1 MLWDQNFWQKYGEE
15 VHNIREQLT
24 EGMQGLED
32 ANADVV
38 AEKSKWLGEK
48 LAQCTHKTFGPHGAR
63 DGRRVDA
70 RDWWDGECEELKLR
84 VWTERD
90 RCLALGLEHD
100 PELRSITSIFKSTI
114 RRKRREFQA
123 RENQSYLL
131 SMRKNP
137 KAFWSKIRGP
147 IEKAELTDCEGAVNY
162 FSTLLNVEH
171 SITDIQPTGEPSCS
185 DLGEPL
191 ASLSARLN
199 EPFTEAEVGAA
210 LGSLSNAKSTSDQL
224 PSELFKY
231 AKVQDPTT
239 GTWNNVVV
247 RFPTA
252 NFESNFCNGYR
263 YA

>member
-1 MLWDQNFWQKYGEE
+1 
-15 VHNIREQLT
+15 
-24 EGMQGLED
+24 
-32 ANADVV
+32 
-38 AEKSKWLGEK
+38 
-48 LAQCTHKTFGPHGAR
+48 
-63 DGRRVDA
+63 
-70 RDWWDGECEELKLR
+70 
-84 VWTERD
+84 
-90 RCLALGLEHD
+90 
-100 PELRSITSIFKSTI
+100 
-114 RRKRREFQA
+114 
-123 RENQSYLL
+123 
-131 SMRKNP
+131 MRKNP

-247 RFPTA
+247 GFLLRILIRIFVMGIGMPEEWKKAFLVPIWKGKGNKKSFDSYRGISILSSYLSQDRRFSPYGVRQLA
-252 NFESNFCNGYR
+252 FSDWIWIWLDSGF
-263 YA
+263 